1 MASKSMGGL
10 VLLGI
15 GALLVASVAAGD
27 EKKTAPGK
35 LDPDPEPKPAPP
47 GPQPVAGNCTPTS
60 PGDGPGNGKEA
71 AVRAW
76 QGCLV
81 AAGCLAPDQ
90 IDGKHGP
97 MTKGASELYASSG
110 GKCAAPYELPKGGG
124 GGGAAVPSRLYVLTY
139 AGVIQNGETA
149 GGDPASTKAQ
159 VEKFKVQ
166 AKKIAELAKGS
177 KNGTYIVGS
186 SLSSDNNKDLRQDA
200 SFEAVYSG
208 GTSA

>member
-1 MASKSMGGL
+1 MGGL

-27 EKKTAPGK
+27 EKKPGK
-35 LDPDPEPKPAPP
+35 LDPDPEPKPVPP
-47 GPQPVAGNCTPTS
+47 GPQPVATACTPTS

-97 MTKGASELYASSG
+97 MTTGASELYISSG
-110 GKCAAPYELPKGGG
+110 GKCAAPFKLPT
-124 GGGAAVPSRLYVLTY
+124 GGGAPADRVYALTL
-139 AGVIQNGETA
+139 
-149 GGDPASTKAQ
+149 GGQLKRAKSGPGTPKAIKEI
-159 VEKFKVQ
+159 V
-166 AKKIAELAKGS
+166 AELKAGAQDIADKAIPAGSENGLYAISSALFSDQVSDPRTHETIQIKG
-177 KNGTYIVGS
+177 KS
-186 SLSSDNNKDLRQDA
+186 SA
-200 SFEAVYSG
+200 G
-208 GTSA
+208 GTSV

>member
-27 EKKTAPGK
+27 EKKPGK
-35 LDPDPEPKPAPP
+35 LDPDPEPKPVPP
-47 GPQPVAGNCTPTS
+47 GPQPVAAQCVPTS
-60 PGDGPGNGKEA
+60 PGDGPANGKEA

-97 MTKGASELYASSG
+97 MTTGASELYISSG

-124 GGGAAVPSRLYVLTY
+124 GSKPAASRLYVLTY
-139 AGVIQNGETA
+139 AGVIQNGATA
-149 GGDPASTKAQ
+149 GGDAASTKAQ
-159 VEKFKVQ
+159 VEKFKVR
-166 AKKIAELAKGS
+166 AKEIAEAAKGA

-186 SLSSDNNKDLRQDA
+186 SLSSDNNADIRQDA
-200 SFEAVYSG
+200 TFQAVYSG
-208 GTSA
+208 GTSV

>member
-47 GPQPVAGNCTPTS
+47 GSQPVAGECTPTS

-97 MTKGASELYASSG
+97 MTQGASELYASSG
-110 GKCAAPYELPKGGG
+110 GKCSVPYKLAKG

-139 AGVIQNGETA
+139 AGVIQNGATA
-149 GGDPASTKAQ
+149 GGDPASAKAQ
-159 VEKFKVQ
+159 VEKFKAR
-166 AKKIAELAKGS
+166 AKEIAEAAKGA

-186 SLSSDNNKDLRQDA
+186 SLSSDNDKDLRQDA
-200 SFEAVYSG
+200 SFQAVYSG
-208 GTSA
+208 GTSV